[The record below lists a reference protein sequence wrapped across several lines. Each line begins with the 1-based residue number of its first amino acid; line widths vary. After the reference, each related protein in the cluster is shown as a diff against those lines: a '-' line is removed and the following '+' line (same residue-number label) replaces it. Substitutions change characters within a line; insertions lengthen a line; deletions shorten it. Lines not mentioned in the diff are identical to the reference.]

1 MQIVDHDTIFVDPET
16 ELIDDRTEVVLDG
29 NDHAHRL
36 GKEDATE
43 GKRQDGF
50 IFPHGSAAWLAYH
63 AGYREGSIV
72 AAILTSTT
80 RKFWDPANPTEIQS
94 VSWNADAT
102 LGLYRCPVCK
112 EYYNPTYGHQCPGR
126 RDEDYVPFQ
135 MPAEAYADVLA
146 AEDRD
151 DWIGL

>member
-63 AGYREGSIV
+63 EGYREGSILRAFLAGETV
-72 AAILTSTT
+72 RYWMPS
-80 RKFWDPANPTEIQS
+80 RPTEIQT
-94 VSWNADAT
+94 VGQAPAM
-102 LGLYRCPVCK
+102 GLYRCPVCK